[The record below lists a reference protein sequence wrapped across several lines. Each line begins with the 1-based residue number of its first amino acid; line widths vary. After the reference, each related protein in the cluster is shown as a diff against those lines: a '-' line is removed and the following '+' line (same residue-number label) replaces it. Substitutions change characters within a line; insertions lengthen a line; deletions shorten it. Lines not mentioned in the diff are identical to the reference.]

1 MNNIALIIGINGQ
14 DGTFLAKYLVSKNY
28 VVYGITK
35 KNSKLNINILLKNLI
50 EDQLVKIFQTNILDL
65 NVLKQLIRDIQPS
78 EIYYLATTHE
88 LSINKKNYNEIMSIN
103 VSGLMNVLEII
114 KSFLPKSKVF
124 YASSSNVFVNAKESP
139 QLETTERFPETL
151 YGVAKLTAMNLIDL
165 YKREFKIFV
174 CYGILYNH
182 ESTLRK
188 KNFLPMKI
196 VDAVVNIKYGSQK
209 KLFLGSLDDKRDW
222 GWAFDY
228 VKAMWLMLQNHKPEN
243 YLIGS
248 GSVLT
253 VKDILSYAFGYV
265 DLNWKEYVVIDP
277 SLVRENKKVTL
288 VADVSKIKSELNWSS
303 SKTFKKVVEEMI
315 DYKIKMRNF
324 RNDKLTLT
332 T

>member
-1 MNNIALIIGINGQ
+1 MDKKYNVFGVIKESSINKINYYLNS
-14 DGTFLAKYLVSKNY
+14 FLSKNNTQIFE
-28 VVYGITK
+28 VDI
-35 KNSKLNINILLKNLI
+35 LNLEKIKNLI
-50 EDQLVKIFQTNILDL
+50 VEIN
-65 NVLKQLIRDIQPS
+65 PS

-139 QLETTERFPETL
+139 QLETTERFPGTL

-165 YKREFKIFV
+165 YKREFKIFA

-265 DLNWKEYVVIDP
+265 DLNWREYVVIDP

-324 RNDKLTLT
+324 
-332 T
+332 